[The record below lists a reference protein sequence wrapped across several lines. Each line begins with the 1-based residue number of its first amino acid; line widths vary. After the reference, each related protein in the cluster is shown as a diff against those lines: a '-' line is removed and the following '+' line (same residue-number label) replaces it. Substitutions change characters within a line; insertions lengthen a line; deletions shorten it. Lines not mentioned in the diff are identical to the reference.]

1 MCKHRGLTT
10 TLLASDLCSICGSL
24 EGLCAAR
31 DLPAPSGSVGHDWV
45 SGSVAPWRTRDGAA
59 TYATP
64 PAVAHAAFLAVGLQR
79 LGRSASFAAEE
90 GADFIQGS
98 AGDMSSSACT
108 TRATVVVID
117 LGCGDA
123 SILRAAAFG
132 FGAFGVGLDLDAG
145 VLAEARAAVAAA
157 GLEDRIW
164 LRQAD
169 FTKLDLLMEVR
180 RAAVWSGSSNGNNAD
195 IDPAPAAVV
204 VTAFL
209 LPDALQRLQPQLEAA
224 VVQGGATLVTFK
236 WDLAQRWRGPQPG
249 ERDCEGRFTV
259 YRPLAGPNPR
269 GLR

>member
-1 MCKHRGLTT
+1 
-10 TLLASDLCSICGSL
+10 
-24 EGLCAAR
+24 
-31 DLPAPSGSVGHDWV
+31 
-45 SGSVAPWRTRDGAA
+45 
-59 TYATP
+59 
-64 PAVAHAAFLAVGLQR
+64 VAHAAFLAVGLQR